1 MDPVECGHQGVLAQE
16 AGALE
21 DAVLLFTTGLK
32 LTPPNRPKLA
42 SKLLKDRAD
51 CYWGLQRKEE
61 ACADLEKAL
70 ALYPGIKA
78 RGFELNYRLVRD

>member
-21 DAVLLFTTGLK
+21 DAVLLFTTGIQ
-32 LTPPNRPKLA
+32 LTPCDRPKLA
-42 SKLLKDRAD
+42 SKLLRDRAD

-61 ACADLEKAL
+61 ACVDMKRAL
-70 ALYPGIKA
+70 GLSPGIKA
-78 RGFELNYRLVRD
+78 REF